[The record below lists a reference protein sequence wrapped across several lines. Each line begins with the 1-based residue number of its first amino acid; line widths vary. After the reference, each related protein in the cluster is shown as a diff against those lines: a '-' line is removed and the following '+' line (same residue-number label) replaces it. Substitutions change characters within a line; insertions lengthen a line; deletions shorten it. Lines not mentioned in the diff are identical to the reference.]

1 MSPTNNS
8 RPKGLL
14 PKILLGV
21 LALLLA
27 GGLFFIY
34 NVLPQKVAQGIVD
47 KAQVRCPVTESP
59 KDYGIPGYQDVT
71 FTTSDGVS
79 LVGWWLPVKGKPLGT
94 VILAHGVFK
103 NRQQVLG
110 RAAFLWKLGYQVL
123 LFDLRGNG
131 QSGPSPVSGG
141 LLEANDFLAAE
152 SYLQGKHALKKPVV
166 FFGFSLGAMCALRAG
181 VTAPEVDAIIAD
193 SPLANLKSYV
203 SRRTIGGSFTSL
215 PGFLPAVLKD
225 YDQLTGLSLTEK
237 DLDLVPVV
245 EQLKETPVLY
255 LTSQGDDLAKAGE
268 VQQLFQN
275 TPARHRRL
283 AYLPEAGHEESF
295 KKFPMIY
302 EKMVREFLTDLRNGF
317 PKADDLLKNH

>member
-1 MSPTNNS
+1 MSPTKAGK
-8 RPKGLL
+8 KGTLL
-14 PKILLGV
+14 KILLGI
-21 LALLLA
+21 LAALLA
-27 GGLFFIY
+27 GGVFFVYEI
-34 NVLPQKVAQGIVD
+34 LPQKVAQGLV
-47 KAQVRCPVTESP
+47 ARSQVREPLTESP

-71 FTTSDGVS
+71 FTDSDGVTLS
-79 LVGWWLPVKGKPLGT
+79 GWWLPVKGKPQGT
-94 VILAHGVFK
+94 VILTHGVFK

-141 LLEANDFLAAE
+141 LLESGDFLAAE
-152 SYLQGKHALKKPVV
+152 SFLEAKHQLKKPVV

-181 VTAPEVDAIIAD
+181 VSAPQLDAIIAD
-193 SPLANLKSYV
+193 GPLANVKSYV

-215 PGFLPAVLKD
+215 PGFLPRVLRD

-255 LTSQGDDLAKAGE
+255 LTSQGDDLAKANE
-268 VQQLFQN
+268 VQQLFAK

-295 KKFPMIY
+295 KKYPMIY
-302 EKMVREFLTDLRNGF
+302 EKMVKEFLADLKKGF
-317 PKADDLLKNH
+317 PKSDDIFQDR